1 MKGPA
6 AIEDTLIA
14 HHAFASH
21 LPKSLA
27 HVTSV
32 YCDARPW
39 KILAGK
45 DAGKEKGLAPWEK
58 VERGDED
65 AVKNLLDYNAADCRL
80 TALDWQRM
88 QPDLEDE
95 RHTYEGDKNI
105 AQLCRRMTETG
116 IGFDIAGR
124 EELSRHLRARKRGLL
139 AAMRDLTGKKSFHPA
154 RQNDVRQALFGRF
167 RAPLLRPTPTGL
179 ASTNNETLEWLSGIG
194 GRAGD
199 LADLTLR
206 WRSADKTLGSYV
218 DNVFFVEKPG
228 ENIGRVH
235 PPWKLG
241 PVTGRLSC
249 WLMTLPRFNKDDW
262 EAHVRYLY
270 VADSKMKACRLV
282 AQVHDAAIFE
292 VEGRFV
298 YFDLSQAE
306 ARLAAYFSGDKNLIE
321 AVGSDIHLANAIVAF
336 SDSPETVKRL
346 LRGNELSPF
355 LDKKGKPMKWKAVS
369 SKEGGCKEERDI
381 AKNVGFCVWYE
392 GSAERAYITLQQQ
405 GFKKASP
412 SGCEEIVRRFHMRY
426 RDYYRYV
433 DGNEAEV
440 RAKGHLRTVLLK
452 RIRWL
457 GQFAPRTEISNYPIQ
472 SGIADLQNVR
482 LPEIERRC
490 KGLKKVD
497 DVKRVIAEVWAEP
510 IKVPHNGLSF
520 VMPIDLKDGERWSDF
535 G

>member
-45 DAGKEKGLAPWEK
+45 DAGKEKGLAPWERL
-58 VERGDED
+58 ERGDED

-95 RHTYEGDKNI
+95 RHTYESDKQI

-167 RAPLLRPTPTGL
+167 KAPLLRPTPTGL
-179 ASTNNETLEWLSGIG
+179 ASTNNETLEWLSGLG
-194 GRAGD
+194 GRAGE

-249 WLMTLPRFNKDDW
+249 WLMTLPRYNKNDW
-262 EAHVRYLY
+262 EAHVRALY
-270 VADSKMKACRLV
+270 VADPRSTRAHLV
-282 AQVHDAAIFE
+282 AQIHDAAIFE

-298 YFDLSQAE
+298 YYDLSQAE
-306 ARLAAYFSGDKNLIE
+306 LRCAAFFSGDEALIE
-321 AVGSDIHLANAIVAF
+321 ACKQDVHTENAKVIFEGIADP
-336 SDSPETVKRL
+336 SKRL
-346 LRGNELSPF
+346 ARANELSPF
-355 LDKKGKPMKWKAVS
+355 LDNNGKAMKWKAVP
-369 SKEGGCKEERDI
+369 SKQGGCKDERDI
-381 AKNVGFCVWYE
+381 AKNCSFCVTYE
-392 GSAERAYITLQQQ
+392 GTAERALATLTAA
-405 GFKKASP
+405 GKKATMASC
-412 SGCEEIVRRFHMRY
+412 SELVNRFHMRY
-426 RDYYRYV
+426 KAYYRYI
-433 DGNEAEV
+433 DTNEAFV
-440 RAKGHLRTVLLK
+440 REHGYLRTVLAR

-457 GQFAPRTEISNYPIQ
+457 GQFAPRTEIANTPIQ
-472 SGIADLQNVR
+472 SGIADLHNKR
-482 LPEIERRC
+482 LPVIEARC
-490 KGLKKVD
+490 KGLKKAE
-497 DVKRVIAEVWAEP
+497 DVEKVIAEVWEEP
-510 IKVPHNGLSF
+510 VVVPHNGLSF
-520 VMPIDLKDGERWSDF
+520 RMPIDLKRGTSWSHF